1 VESFVADD
9 GERLHY
15 RVIGN
20 GSPLILLHGWTAS
33 HAIWNPVLEPLQRHH
48 RVYCLDARGHGG
60 HALLATRSPD
70 VKRLA
75 MDIQSFLDHHNI
87 ARAAF
92 AGHSMGALTLWQ
104 YIRDFGCERLTHLCI
119 VDQSPKL
126 VTDSSWSM
134 GIYGDFDAARSQR
147 LIEDMKIDFV
157 ETVLRLIASGLNTKA
172 RETYA
177 RNSRGWQ
184 QTRHGL
190 EKLDPEPLI
199 AIWES
204 LVAADYRDVLPHIAV
219 PTLLVW
225 GSESNFYTPAT
236 AQFLLEQISKAM
248 LKSYDESDHC
258 PQLQQPE
265 RFATELVAF
274 IACPEYATETMRRG
288 IDHA

>member
-9 GERLHY
+9 GERLYY
-15 RVIGN
+15 RVAGS

-33 HAIWNPVLEPLQRHH
+33 HAIWNPVLEPLKRHH

-70 VKRLA
+70 VKCLA
-75 MDIQSFLDHHNI
+75 RDIQNFLDHHGI
-87 ARAAF
+87 ERAAV

-104 YIRDFGCERLTHLCI
+104 YIRDYGCERITHLCI

-134 GIYGDFDAARSQR
+134 GIYGDFDAARSKQ
-147 LIEDMKIDFV
+147 LIEDLGIDFV
-157 ETVLRLIASGLNTKA
+157 ETVLRLIANGLNIKA

-199 AIWES
+199 AIWKS
-204 LVAADYRDVLPHIAV
+204 LVQADYRDVLPLISV
-219 PTLLVW
+219 PTLLAW
-225 GSESNFYTPAT
+225 GDESNFYPVQT
-236 AQFLLEQISKAM
+236 ANFLLEQIPDAVIS
-248 LKSYDESDHC
+248 SYAGADHC
-258 PQLQQPE
+258 PQLAEPE
-265 RFATELVAF
+265 RFAQELLQF
-274 IACPEYATETMRRG
+274 ISG
-288 IDHA
+288 D